1 MEIGVDFV
9 NKEDTS
15 LLILVGVCWVKISE
29 YADLFLGLIV
39 GVC

>member
-9 NKEDTS
+9 NKEDVG

-29 YADLFLGLIV
+29 YVDLFLGLIV

>member
-1 MEIGVDFV
+1 MEIGVNFV
-9 NKEDTS
+9 NKKDAG

-29 YADLFLGLIV
+29 FADLFLGLIV

>member
-1 MEIGVDFV
+1 MEIGVDSV
-9 NKEDTS
+9 NKEDAG
-15 LLILVGVCWVKISE
+15 LLIVVGVCWVKISE